1 MANIRLQDLTLCC
14 CVRKLVVPVLLTVL
28 SLGAEVASAPA
39 TVTEPQAPMQIVPS
53 LSATPAQPVKPA
65 WLTPEKEAT
74 LVEVRKIL
82 REAKQAA
89 ESYTLPSKLTT
100 SSTML
105 RALERRKTIQLE
117 EIEQAQLRA
126 GDLAAA
132 AGTKRLDLLSLA
144 QAQYGDIKGAMQT
157 ASRERVTDDQ
167 LLTLVDTVIKAGDI
181 PAAVTVAQSNFAKNG
196 VDLWR
201 QRNQAAVY
209 ALIAR
214 RQHEAGDPEALATL
228 QNAIKAVPEPTHTPD
243 RYLALL
249 HVTRAQAQLGDRTGS
264 EESFRKATEAVLGV
278 RGEGVKG
285 GGLIWVAKTQAE
297 VGAKAASEQTFQHA
311 IQLGQSDK
319 RPLARAIH
327 LGCLAWAQSVSG
339 QSNAIEKTFRVALE
353 NIEAIPAAERG
364 QSLMEIA
371 NWQIKARDLEG
382 ARHTVQLMLHRAESL
397 SDQKAKSTAI
407 TSAAGLTMSA
417 GDPKLALE
425 LAAYVTDDRE
435 RAGVLAYIA
444 QTLVRTHDPPG
455 SPEVFQQLAE
465 SAAALLKHPPPTD
478 SSKWDTMR
486 SSLALVQAAA
496 GDVPSALR
504 TADTISSVSGQK
516 DAYGR
521 VANLLTAKRDFVSA
535 KQVILAMK
543 EDWLAIEIKSSVL
556 KLTKAEAKAGGDASA
571 IDWTRQQ
578 KNMFAKAQALLGVGL
593 GLMERE
599 GIVDIERYPLTT
611 PMRDQCPI
619 LVDSSL

>member
-1 MANIRLQDLTLCC
+1 MKKQ
-14 CVRKLVVPVLLTVL
+14 VVPFVLVL
-28 SLGAEVASAPA
+28 AVIVGLGLPA
-39 TVTEPQAPMQIVPS
+39 HGTGME
-53 LSATPAQPVKPA
+53 SATSSASSTATDAVGLSPNTSTK
-65 WLTPEKEAT
+65 LTPEQGAA

-82 REAKQAA
+82 REAKQSA

-100 SSTML
+100 SPTML
-105 RALERRKTIQLE
+105 RALEQRKTVLLE

-132 AGTKRLDLLSLA
+132 AGTKRLDLLALA
-144 QAQYGDIKGAMQT
+144 QAQYGDIKGAIQT
-157 ASRERVTDDQ
+157 ATRNRVADNE
-167 LLTLVDTVIKAGDI
+167 LLILVDTVIKAGDI
-181 PAAVTVAQSNFAKNG
+181 PAAVTMAQSNFAKNG
-196 VDLWR
+196 VELWR

-209 ALIAR
+209 ALIAK
-214 RQHEAGDPEALATL
+214 RQHEAGDPEAPATL
-228 QNAIKAVPEPTHTPD
+228 QNAIKAVPEPKHTPD

-249 HVTRAQAQLGDRTGS
+249 HVARTQATMGDRAGS
-264 EESFRKATEAVLGV
+264 EESFRKAIVATLGV

-285 GGLIWVAKTQAE
+285 GGLIWVAKAQAE
-297 VGAKAASEQTFQHA
+297 VGAKAASEQVFQQA

-339 QSNAIEKTFRVALE
+339 QNNAIEKTFRDALE
-353 NIEAIPAAERG
+353 NIEAIPVAERG
-364 QSLMEIA
+364 QILMEIA

-382 ARHTVQLMLHRAESL
+382 ARYTVQLLLRRVESL
-397 SDQKAKSTAI
+397 TDQEAKNTAI
-407 TSAAGLTMSA
+407 ASAAGLAVLA
-417 GDPKLALE
+417 GDPKQAIE
-425 LAAYVTDDRE
+425 LAAQVTDDWE
-435 RAGVLAYIA
+435 RAGVLAA
-444 QTLVRTHDPPG
+444 VVRTLVRTHDPFG
-455 SPEVFQQLAE
+455 SPEVFRQLAE
-465 SAAALLKHPPPTD
+465 SAATLLKHSPPKD
-478 SSKWDTMR
+478 SSKRDTRR
-486 SSLALVQAAA
+486 SSLALVLAAA

-521 VANLLTAKRDFVSA
+521 VANLLTAKRDFASA

-543 EDWLAIEIKSSVL
+543 EDWLAIEIKGSVL

-571 IDWTRQQ
+571 IDWTRRQ

-599 GIVDIERYPLTT
+599 GIVDIERSTPET